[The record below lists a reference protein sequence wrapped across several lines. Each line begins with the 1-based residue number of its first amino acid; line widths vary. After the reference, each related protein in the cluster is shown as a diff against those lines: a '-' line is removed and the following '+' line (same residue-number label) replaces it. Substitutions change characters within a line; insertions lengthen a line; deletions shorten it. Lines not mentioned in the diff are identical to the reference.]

1 MGGRWE
7 QLTPL
12 ERKLSVA
19 VAVLFLLVVAGFAT
33 LQAVNRIQDLDFAI
47 LRAQRQLIKYAESLA
62 RSQSVDEA
70 YVHIAAQ
77 HSSSWTE
84 AEIHDRLRQ
93 EIYRLAMKKPPPV
106 GAPFSPTN
114 TNVLVS
120 IPTLRQGNLRTTD
133 EGYREYQ
140 LSFRIPGTSADNIFT
155 FLERLQGSE
164 QSLRIDGF
172 QLVRSPNRESI
183 SGVVDVTRTVVDN
196 ASGVP
201 SEQFAQFADR
211 LAPALG
217 EAVAEWK
224 TEACEVATAMKYVTR
239 GADCVQARAA
249 QPGAVLYLREEFEPA
264 TTYDLYLD
272 ITALGPARIEVMDDD
287 NETRYDGSLE
297 VIPDGRARQY
307 HVRFTVPGSGA
318 AQATLRAPLVT
329 LLDKGAVVYVDNVML
344 KQYTG

>member
-12 ERKLSVA
+12 ERKLSIA
-19 VAVLFLLVVAGFAT
+19 IAVLLLLAMAGFAM
-33 LQAVNRIQDLDFAI
+33 LQAVSRIQDLDFAI
-47 LRAQRQLIKYAESLA
+47 LRAQRQLIKYAELLA

-70 YVHIAAQ
+70 YVRIATQ

-93 EIYRLAMKKPPPV
+93 EIYRLAMKNPPPV
-106 GAPFSPTN
+106 GAPFSPTR

-140 LSFRIPGTSADNIFT
+140 LSFRIPGTPVDNMFT

-172 QLVRSPNRESI
+172 QLVRSPSRESI

-201 SEQFAQFADR
+201 SEQFADR
-211 LAPALG
+211 LAPAHG
-217 EAVAEWK
+217 EAVAEWN
-224 TEACEVATAMKYVTR
+224 TEACEVATAMKHVTR
-239 GADCVQARAA
+239 GADCVQARAS

-272 ITALGPARIEVMDDD
+272 VTALGPARIEVMDDD

-297 VIPDGRARQY
+297 VIPDGLSRQY